1 MMNRTLIV
9 AGPCAVRL
17 PALRQPSVR
26 PPALRLV
33 LPDRDGPWHPIGS
46 AVRVVRPAVEP
57 APASPAAVAE
67 EDAERWDGLS

>member
-1 MMNRTLIV
+1 MNRTLTG

-17 PALRQPSVR
+17 PALRQPFVR

-33 LPDRDGPWHPIGS
+33 LPDRDGPWHPIPSITRS
-46 AVRVVRPAVEP
+46 ARPAP
-57 APASPAAVAE
+57 DAAPTVAVDE

>member
-1 MMNRTLIV
+1 MNRTLIV
-9 AGPCAVRL
+9 AGSCAVRL

-33 LPDRDGPWHPIGS
+33 LPDRDGPWHPIG
-46 AVRVVRPAVEP
+46 PAAGSV
-57 APASPAAVAE
+57 APAGDAAAAVAIAE